1 MKKIMLKDYDSSKG
15 VFIDLSNTKVVGSSM
30 DVSYD
35 DLLINHR
42 ELLDKSKRYF
52 IYCKGGIKSR
62 KAVNILEFY
71 GYDVTLVY
79 VE

>member
-35 DLLINHR
+35 DLFINHR

-52 IYCKGGIKSR
+52 IYC
-62 KAVNILEFY
+62 NFY
-71 GYDVTLVY
+71 FS
-79 VE
+79 